1 MPLEALQNGRYH
13 ILRTL
18 GSGSM
23 GEVYLVDDTRINR
36 QVAIK
41 VIRTEG
47 MPYPD
52 TDPNRDAARLF
63 EREAKAIARLNHPNI
78 LPLYDFGEEVV
89 NGVPLTYMVMPYCP
103 DGSLAG
109 WLQQRGPTPKLAL
122 PEVAHFVRQAG
133 DALQH
138 AHDNQIIHQDVKPQN
153 FLLRSNKSADLPDLL
168 LADFGIAKLAVGT
181 SGASQ
186 AIRGTP
192 IYMAPEQWE
201 GNPLPASDQYALAI
215 MAYLLLTGRT
225 PFEGGP
231 GQMMYQHFSVAPQ
244 PPSKFNPAINANVD
258 RVILRALAKN
268 PQERF
273 PSVAA
278 FNSAFQQAVMM
289 DAPTFMQ
296 GQGATLNRS
305 QGGNIN
311 AMLAI
316 SSEEALNGT
325 SRTLTLAGG
334 QRVRVTIPPRTQNG
348 QVIHTLGQDI
358 SNGGGV
364 IPLVLTMSVATAP
377 ENIHTILN
385 DEGTMAGGYT
395 NAGQPTV
402 GNNPIV
408 LTGRGSGGY
417 YNNPTV
423 QPGGGSGSY
432 GSRTA
437 AGTGSSPYYTDYG
450 NNAASPYRD
459 NRMAPPGERRPRTGL
474 AIFIIVLVLLLILG
488 GAGTLF
494 YLYGQGTN
502 TANNGADA
510 TSTASA
516 NSASATAQNSDAL
529 TAQANAN
536 ATNTAQSQSN
546 TDATATAQANASA
559 TTQANATATA
569 NAGSA
574 NTTATAIAGS
584 TATAVSATAT
594 ASATLPAPTQIS
606 PANGTVFN
614 NSPRTTTL
622 KWSSVPS
629 AASYSVEIDYYD
641 NGSTTCTGG
650 RPLKTATGLTDT
662 SYTFN
667 FVGAQPGCWRVWAV
681 NDSSQPGQKSNWWE
695 FSYTV

>member
-1 MPLEALQNGRYH
+1 MPLDILQNGRYH

-47 MPYPD
+47 TPYPD
-52 TDPNRDAARLF
+52 ADPNRDAARLF

-89 NGVPLTYMVMPYCP
+89 NGVPLTYMVMPLCP
-103 DGSLAG
+103 DGSLAT
-109 WLQQRGPTPKLAL
+109 WLQQRGPSPQLTL

-153 FLLRSNKSADLPDLL
+153 FLLRGNKSAGLPDLL

-201 GNPLPASDQYALAI
+201 GNPQPASDQYALGI
-215 MAYLLLTGRT
+215 MTYLLLTGRT

-244 PPSKFNPAINANVD
+244 PPSKFNPAVNPNVD
-258 RVILRALAKN
+258 MVILRALAKN
-268 PQERF
+268 PQERY

-278 FNSAFQQAVMM
+278 FNTAFQQAVMM
-289 DAPTFMQ
+289 DTPTFMQ
-296 GQGATLNRS
+296 GGQGATLSRS
-305 QGGNIN
+305 QGGAIN
-311 AMLAI
+311 AALAI
-316 SSEEALNGT
+316 SSEEAFNGT
-325 SRTLTLAGG
+325 VRTLTMADG

-348 QVIHTLGQDI
+348 QVIQTLGQDI
-358 SNGGGV
+358 NKGGV
-364 IPLVLTMSVATAP
+364 PIPLILTMTVARAP
-377 ENIHTILN
+377 ENVLTRLSN

-395 NAGQPTV
+395 NAGQP
-402 GNNPIV
+402 NPIV
-408 LTGRGSGGY
+408 L
-417 YNNPTV
+417 
-423 QPGGGSGSY
+423 PGGGSFYNNPPARPQAARTGNFGNSGAASSGSSTY
-432 GSRTA
+432 YNRTA
-437 AGTGSSPYYTDYG
+437 YSNDAAPFPQ
-450 NNAASPYRD
+450 NNTL
-459 NRMAPPGERRPRTGL
+459 APDAERRPRTGL

-494 YLYGQGTN
+494 YLNSGTN
-502 TANNGADA
+502 TANNNADA
-510 TSTASA
+510 TSTAFA
-516 NSASATAQNSDAL
+516 NANATLIAQNGDSQ

-536 ATNTAQSQSN
+536 ATNTAQSQSQSN
-546 TDATATAQANASA
+546 ANATATAQANASA
-559 TTQANATATA
+559 TAQHNATATA
-569 NAGSA
+569 GSA
-574 NTTATAIAGS
+574 NATETAIAGA
-584 TATAVSATAT
+584 TATAVSTT
-594 ASATLPAPTQIS
+594 PTTPTTLTAPTQVS
-606 PANGTVFN
+606 PPNGTVFN
-614 NSPRTTTL
+614 NYPRTTTL
-622 KWSSVPS
+622 QWSSVTG
-629 AASYSVEIDYYD
+629 AATYSVEIDYYD

-650 RPLKTATGLTDT
+650 KPLKTATGINGT
-662 SYTFN
+662 SYTFDFN
-667 FVGAQPGCWRVWAV
+667 GAQPGCWRVWAV
-681 NDSSQPGQKSNWWE
+681 DASNQPGTKSNWSE
-695 FSYTV
+695 FSYTK